1 MGIIKYKGLNE
12 EAHIHDPGR
21 LTELL
26 VKDAEVLFTYSRGK
40 LKYYIKAVRAEE
52 EWVLIDSAVHSKIA
66 QELFEIMPELSSF
79 KKIKKEVKLGQS
91 RIDFTLD
98 GIPLEV
104 KGCTLV
110 KEGRA
115 LFPDAPTIRGTRH
128 VREIIKYEGM
138 ILFLIFRKA
147 ESFSPFQERDPEFS
161 EALREARR
169 KGIPILTAQLS
180 FNGRHLYYHGS
191 VPLADF

>member
-104 KGCTLV
+104 KGY
-110 KEGRA
+110 K
-115 LFPDAPTIRGTRH
+115 
-128 VREIIKYEGM
+128 
-138 ILFLIFRKA
+138 
-147 ESFSPFQERDPEFS
+147 
-161 EALREARR
+161 
-169 KGIPILTAQLS
+169 
-180 FNGRHLYYHGS
+180 
-191 VPLADF
+191 